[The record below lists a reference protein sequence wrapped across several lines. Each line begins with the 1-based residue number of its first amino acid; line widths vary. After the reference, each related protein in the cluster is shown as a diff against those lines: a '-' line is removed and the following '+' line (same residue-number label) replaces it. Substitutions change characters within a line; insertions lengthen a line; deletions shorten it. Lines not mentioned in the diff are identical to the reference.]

1 LHWADKQK
9 PLQEVAGQFAVF
21 PQAIKSPPLVP
32 EEIDEETP
40 LRAEEVALAG
50 EQATLVERI
59 TVSEHFMA
67 VEYVAVRPP
76 ECPAEPPAREPEIA
90 A

>member
-1 LHWADKQK
+1 
-9 PLQEVAGQFAVF
+9 VF

-40 LRAEEVALAG
+40 LPAEEVTFVSEAT
-50 EQATLVERI
+50 TLVERV
-59 TVSEHFMA
+59 TGSENFMV
-67 VEYVAVRPP
+67 VEYDPACPP
-76 ECPAEPPAREPEIA
+76 EDRAEPRAPEIA